1 MQAFDLPAETCLRA
15 SAKTGVGVDAVLAAI
30 VEEMPAP
37 SGDKDAPLRM
47 LMFDAFHDE
56 YRGVICMVL
65 VKDGSVRKGDKVK
78 PSQGLITYEIL
89 DVSTS
94 FPSSVPPLVPGPVET
109 NRQGALYLSVRAFGI
124 GFCIAKRP
132 TNRTVCVA
140 KSILTALVGCV
151 HASPG
156 PVHVQPQDFGTRG

>member
-1 MQAFDLPAETCLRA
+1 MCEQAFDLPSETCLRA

-65 VKDGSVRKGDKVK
+65 VKDGSVRKGNKVK

-89 DVSTS
+89 DVRTP
-94 FPSSVPPLVPGPVET
+94 FPSSVPSLVLGPAENSQT
-109 NRQGALYLSVRAFGI
+109 RRIGQGALYVSVCAFGI
-124 GFCIAKRP
+124 GFRIAKRP
-132 TNRTVCVA
+132 TNCLR
-140 KSILTALVGCV
+140 L
-151 HASPG
+151 
-156 PVHVQPQDFGTRG
+156 